1 MSIQKPRALGAFY
14 LNSFITLLLANMFHY
29 SLIIISND
37 LIGSKAFTGILFF
50 SIFVPILFLTPFV
63 GRLLDNKNRRTILF
77 VGQVITLLAYTSL
90 FISQWLNVPNNVL
103 PFLLMVMALI
113 MGTSLAIVVP
123 ARMALLADIVS
134 KEKLANATATSA
146 LFPMLGFSLAP
157 ACVGF
162 LQNRLGSLSY
172 FELLIIFQIV
182 AMYLIILI
190 PSQLNTPSNFK
201 EEMPLKGYLAKTP
214 LLRETLLFFCL
225 MIFIIGPFQTLLPV
239 LLVEELGVSTAQRGL
254 FMSSLGIGLLF
265 GGILSRLYIGSLIKL
280 GRIIFIV
287 GGLIGVLV
295 AFIASASTASTAVVL
310 LFITGALLGFG
321 ASALTVLIQ
330 DVTDERYRG
339 RLTALF
345 SLIFQLAPA
354 LGGLVMGVIAQASNT
369 RASLM
374 VAAFIILGTSVILY
388 LVFTQLNGARLQQKI
403 ANG

>member
-1 MSIQKPRALGAFY
+1 MNRQKPRALGAFY

-37 LIGSKAFTGILFF
+37 TLGSKVFTGILFF
-50 SIFVPILFLTPFV
+50 SIFIPILFLTPFV

-77 VGQVITLLAYTSL
+77 SGQVITLLAYVSL

-103 PFLLMVMALI
+103 PFLLTLMALI

-162 LQNRLGSLSY
+162 LKNYLGSTSY

-182 AMYLIILI
+182 AMYLIVLVPGQSKAAGNNIETL
-190 PSQLNTPSNFK
+190 
-201 EEMPLKGYLAKTP
+201 PLKTYLAKTP
-214 LLRETLLFFCL
+214 LLKESLLFFCL
-225 MIFIIGPFQTLLPV
+225 IIFIIGPFQTLLPI
-239 LLVEELGVSTAQRGL
+239 LLVEELGVSHVQRGL
-254 FMSSLGIGLLF
+254 FMSSLGGGLLL

-295 AFIASASTASTAVVL
+295 AFIASVNSASMAVVL
-310 LFITGALLGFG
+310 LFVTGALLGFA

-330 DVTDERYRG
+330 DVTDDKYRG

-345 SLIFQLAPA
+345 GLIFQLAPA
-354 LGGLVMGVIAQASNT
+354 IGALITGLIAQLSST
-369 RASLM
+369 RSSLM
-374 VAAFIILGTSVILY
+374 VAAMIILGSSIILY
-388 LVFTQLNGARLQQKI
+388 LVFTQLNNVRLHQQ
-403 ANG
+403 ATNG

>member
-162 LQNRLGSLSY
+162 LQNLLGSPSY

>member
-162 LQNRLGSLSY
+162 LQNLLGSPSY

-239 LLVEELGVSTAQRGL
+239 LLVEELGVSNIQRGL